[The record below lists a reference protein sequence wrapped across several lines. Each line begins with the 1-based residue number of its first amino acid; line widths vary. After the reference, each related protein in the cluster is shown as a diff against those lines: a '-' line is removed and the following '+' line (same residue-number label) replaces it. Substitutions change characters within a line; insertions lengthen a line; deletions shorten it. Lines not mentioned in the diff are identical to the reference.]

1 MTVPERRRA
10 LQAFEVVAYV
20 ERGRQPVD
28 ERVTIELRGSPT
40 GDGWEPD
47 VEYTLP
53 SDHELAERIAAEF
66 AAAGLNISDVAER
79 IAAWTAKYADSK
91 IVIEPIKP
99 SDEHKKAAEAIFGS
113 LERASRKR
121 DREAKQKT
129 KTAA

>member
-53 SDHELAERIAAEF
+53 SDHELAEQIAAEF

-79 IAAWTAKYADSK
+79 IAAWTAKHADAK
-91 IVIEPIKP
+91 IVIEPIKLAVMATAFSLPAPP
-99 SDEHKKAAEAIFGS
+99 SCGTARLVSRGSNAE
-113 LERASRKR
+113 
-121 DREAKQKT
+121 DH
-129 KTAA
+129 